1 MQKKLEEFDRTREE
15 PDLEVTADKSYGSQR
30 DFATGSSGVS
40 KSIHQLC
47 VIITEAAEENGHADN
62 TEVDAQ
68 VDKSRSNGKKEKEK
82 IHVSNGEW
90 RIIMSAINH
99 SIEVPANSRR
109 EFLMGYQYALHQ
121 HRKKL
126 REEKD
131 EFRRSQENNNVSS
144 GAYWDKYSDA
154 SESSRERHRDPKH
167 SRRTTAWAREESR
180 IKSVSEHPSDNEE
193 DFVQETPEAALVVAQ
208 TYILTTQP
216 EPGDP
221 REHMHQ
227 VAIRSLRLVE
237 DRLRK
242 HPPKEKATCH
252 KEKRRESFKRQPSQS
267 QTSESSSDEKRKAR
281 REDARNIIAQARVNN
296 AHYAWREENYEDDE
310 KEMGALCFT

>member
-1 MQKKLEEFDRTREE
+1 MGSSSEVNSPISFAATETMQKKLEEFDGTREE
-15 PDLEVTADKSYGSQR
+15 PDEEVTADKSYDSQR
-30 DFATGSSGVS
+30 DFATRSSGVS
-40 KSIHQLC
+40 RSIHQLC
-47 VIITEAAEENGHADN
+47 VIITEAAKENGHADN
-62 TEVDAQ
+62 AEVEAQ

-99 SIEVPANSRR
+99 GTKVLTNSRR
-109 EFLMGYQYALHQ
+109 EVLMGYQYALHQ

-131 EFRRSQENNNVSS
+131 EFRRSQENNSVSG
-144 GAYWDKYSDA
+144 GAYWDEYSDA

-180 IKSVSEHPSDNEE
+180 IKSVSKHPSDNEQ
-193 DFVQETPEAALVVAQ
+193 DFVQETPEAVLVAAQ
-208 TYILTTQP
+208 AYLLTTQP

-221 REHMHQ
+221 REHMHLA
-227 VAIRSLRLVE
+227 AIRSLGLVE

-242 HPPKEKATCH
+242 RPPEKRATCH
-252 KEKRRESFKRQPSQS
+252 KEKRGESFKRQPSQS
-267 QTSESSSDEKRKAR
+267 QTSESSGDEKRKA
-281 REDARNIIAQARVNN
+281 
-296 AHYAWREENYEDDE
+296 
-310 KEMGALCFT
+310 